1 MDIITT
7 GCNSLAKGF
16 DLVVEGEAVGLEDEA
31 RLLRIAD
38 KFNSKYGPPF
48 QFSVQD
54 GAFYGEGG
62 KALVYEVRP
71 SKAFGFGRGQAFS
84 QTRWRF
90 LTKTLSKW

>member
-7 GCNSLAKGF
+7 GCNSLAKGL
-16 DLVVEGEAVGLEDEA
+16 DLVVEGLAVHISDED
-31 RLLRIAD
+31 RLQRIAGE
-38 KFNSKYGPPF
+38 FNSKYSPPF
-48 QFSVQD
+48 KFSVQD

-71 SKAFGFGRGQAFS
+71 SKAFGFGRGQAFC

-90 LTKTLSKW
+90 